1 MATDTRFV
9 VDSFALCNRF
19 AALGT
24 TKAENSLLPQS
35 YGRVQTPYLKQNR
48 KDSFQVAYG
57 ETNKTYT
64 FPESLQVLATAYVKV
79 TLPQNGSGNY
89 KKLPGAHI
97 IDKVYIR
104 CNGDLVYSV
113 PYRTL
118 LLDHIASLGDED
130 ARAYCSAHLGYRAGA
145 ASGAARVCW
154 LPIPLPNSSLWRYG
168 GRGQGA
174 LPFTS
179 FRNNK
184 IEVSFDMYAAEYSAA
199 DRTNASPA
207 MTGGQIIMKEVVA
220 PLSQMSTLRDARG
233 RYSIVSRRL
242 TQIQDFTA
250 LAAQTEADIVV
261 SNLSGCVTE
270 LIVEAYAHDANLD
283 VLDTGAP
290 HMPSSVRLVCDSV
303 ECINHETEDE
313 CRLIEYSHG
322 YRQNDFFTGS
332 LYRLVFGSHG
342 SSSDRSFQGAMN
354 FSGVSQSNLKIKFPV
369 QVQFRV
375 IAVQLA
381 VTSISSSGRLTQ
393 KIDT

>member
-9 VDSFALCNRF
+9 GDQFALCNRF

-24 TKAENSLLPQS
+24 TKQENSLLPQS
-35 YGRVQTPYLKQNR
+35 YGRVQTPFLKQNR
-48 KDSFQVAYG
+48 KETFAVAWG

-64 FPESLQVLATAYVKV
+64 FPESLQVLASAYLRVV
-79 TLPQNGSGNY
+79 LPLNGSGNY
-89 KKLPGAHI
+89 KTIPGVQV
-97 IDKVYIR
+97 IDKIYIR

-118 LLDHIASLGDED
+118 MLDHIASLNDED
-130 ARAYCSAHLGYRAGA
+130 ARAYCAAHLGYKAGA
-145 ASGAARVCW
+145 ASGAERVCW

-184 IEVSFDMYAAEYSAA
+184 IEVSFDLYAAEYSAA
-199 DRTNASPA
+199 DRSNASPA
-207 MTGGQIIMKEVVA
+207 ITGGQIIMKEVVA

-242 TQIQDFTA
+242 TPLQEFTS
-250 LAAQTEADIVV
+250 LAANTEADIVV

-270 LIVEAYAHDANLD
+270 IIVEAYPHDANLD
-283 VLDTGAP
+283 ACDTGAP
-290 HMPSSVRLVCDSV
+290 VMPSKVRLVCDSV

-322 YRQNDFFTGS
+322 YRQNDFFSGN

-342 SSSDRSFQGAMN
+342 ADSDRTFQGAMN
-354 FSGVSQSNLKIKFPV
+354 FSGVSQSNLKVTFPV
-369 QVQFRV
+369 QTQFRV
-375 IAVQLA
+375 IACQLA
-381 VTSISSSGRLTQ
+381 VTSITSSGRLVQ